1 MRKNKDHQSKSRFIT
16 MVLWRYVIFSVV
28 LFLLLAVVF
37 FAALWNSGRY
47 SNVPYIRELTAEFDG
62 KAPSEYEAIDTE
74 KRLGEKGYVQVLD
87 ENNTVIFSNERDRIG
102 ETYTDYELDYIPD
115 YNDHSIVTVER
126 FPGRDG
132 EERVIT
138 TSVYDKDGSE
148 LKNAV
153 YVVDDDLNVLYSSEF
168 KDKKKL
174 TKREYDLVTRNSSSR
189 YVLSKGSFTDDQGQ
203 RRTLLAYSPKNFKS
217 NFNRIKEA
225 FLNLIMIFFSIYAL
239 LIVLFSLW
247 ISMKVKK
254 PLKLLNTAMRDITE
268 ENRGTQLQYKGSREF
283 VELCEN
289 FNGMSRKLYLA
300 DQENQRLQREQQ
312 KMIADIS
319 HDLKTPITVIK
330 GYAGAI
336 CDGVV
341 TPEEQKTY
349 LQSIYKKSEVL
360 AELIDEFH
368 EFSKLQHPESQYLFV
383 RTDICEFTRKY
394 FAESYGQFELNGFML
409 DADIP
414 ERPVYAE
421 LDVKKFK
428 RVYDNILG
436 NFFRYN
442 QPGRTFFCRVEEL
455 SGRVRIILGD
465 NGRGIP
471 EAIRSTLFDPFV
483 VGEKAR
489 TSSGSGLGLSIARR
503 ITEGHGGT
511 LSLQVPPEEGLA
523 TEFVIEL

>member
-1 MRKNKDHQSKSRFIT
+1 MSN
-16 MVLWRYVIFSVV
+16 SV
-28 LFLLLAVVF
+28 
-37 FAALWNSGRY
+37 
-47 SNVPYIRELTAEFDG
+47 
-62 KAPSEYEAIDTE
+62 
-74 KRLGEKGYVQVLD
+74 
-87 ENNTVIFSNERDRIG
+87 RI
-102 ETYTDYELDYIPD
+102 L
-115 YNDHSIVTVER
+115 
-126 FPGRDG
+126 
-132 EERVIT
+132 
-138 TSVYDKDGSE
+138 
-148 LKNAV
+148 
-153 YVVDDDLNVLYSSEF
+153 
-168 KDKKKL
+168 
-174 TKREYDLVTRNSSSR
+174 
-189 YVLSKGSFTDDQGQ
+189 
-203 RRTLLAYSPKNFKS
+203 
-217 NFNRIKEA
+217 
-225 FLNLIMIFFSIYAL
+225 
-239 LIVLFSLW
+239 
-247 ISMKVKK
+247 
-254 PLKLLNTAMRDITE
+254 
-268 ENRGTQLQYKGSREF
+268 
-283 VELCEN
+283 
-289 FNGMSRKLYLA
+289 NGMSRKLYLA
-300 DQENQRLQREQQ
+300 DQENRRLQREQQ

-368 EFSKLQHPESQYLFV
+368 EFSKLQHPESQYLLV

-442 QPGRTFFCRVEEL
+442 QPGRTFYCRVEEL

-471 EAIRSTLFDPFV
+471 EAIRSTLFDPF
-483 VGEKAR
+483 GGRRKAR

-511 LSLQVPPEEGLA
+511 LYLQVPPEEGLA